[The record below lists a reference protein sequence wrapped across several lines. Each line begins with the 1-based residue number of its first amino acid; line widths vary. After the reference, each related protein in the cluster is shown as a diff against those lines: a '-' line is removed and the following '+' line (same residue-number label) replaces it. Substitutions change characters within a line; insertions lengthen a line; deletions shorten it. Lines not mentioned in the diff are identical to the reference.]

1 MNYTIVDYFG
11 YDLSPKERMQA
22 IKQAGF
28 DGVILLWA
36 DYFDADYK
44 DFPRYARQAGLYIE
58 NAHAPYRQAH
68 TIWENTA
75 EGQEYTEQ
83 ILCSIKDCFLYG
95 IPTLVMHS
103 VNRTAAFPPNK
114 IGIERFQKIM
124 ETAEKFDINIALE
137 NQGSPEYLAFVF
149 KNIQS
154 CKLGFCFDSGHANC
168 YSPELDLLELYGRKL
183 MALHLHDNDG
193 KADFHSLPF
202 TGSVDWNKIAGQ
214 LNRLHYTGAVALE
227 TLNAGFEHVQSPVE
241 FLRIALERARKIAV
255 QREHKE

>member
-68 TIWENTA
+68 AIWENTA

-103 VNRTAAFPPNK
+103 VNRTAALPPNK
-114 IGIERFQKIM
+114 IGIERF
-124 ETAEKFDINIALE
+124 
-137 NQGSPEYLAFVF
+137 
-149 KNIQS
+149 
-154 CKLGFCFDSGHANC
+154 
-168 YSPELDLLELYGRKL
+168 
-183 MALHLHDNDG
+183 
-193 KADFHSLPF
+193 
-202 TGSVDWNKIAGQ
+202 
-214 LNRLHYTGAVALE
+214 
-227 TLNAGFEHVQSPVE
+227 
-241 FLRIALERARKIAV
+241 
-255 QREHKE
+255 